1 MQTVIIVAV
10 GTDRAIGRKGDLAF
24 HISADL
30 KRFKALTTGH
40 TVIMGRKTFES
51 LPKGALPNRR
61 NIVVSRNAATAF
73 PGTETVLSIEAAL
86 QMAREAGETEAFI
99 IGGAQIYSQSLPM
112 ADRLELTQIDAAAP
126 DADAFFPEIN
136 ANEWQ
141 VSEESPLT
149 LDEKSG
155 LRYRFQTLL
164 RK

>member
-1 MQTVIIVAV
+1 
-10 GTDRAIGRKGDLAF
+10 
-24 HISADL
+24 
-30 KRFKALTTGH
+30 
-40 TVIMGRKTFES
+40 
-51 LPKGALPNRR
+51 
-61 NIVVSRNAATAF
+61 
-73 PGTETVLSIEAAL
+73 
-86 QMAREAGETEAFI
+86 MAREAGETEAFI

-155 LRYRFQTLL
+155 LRYRFQSLL